1 MREHAQ
7 GHTADK
13 MLKRD
18 VDPLRLALRPPAFY
32 KTASWSVFSNDIL
45 IMHILTVSSHN
56 DVVGFGL

>member
-18 VDPLRLALRPPAFY
+18 VDPLRLALRPPALY

-56 DVVGFGL
+56 DVMGFGL